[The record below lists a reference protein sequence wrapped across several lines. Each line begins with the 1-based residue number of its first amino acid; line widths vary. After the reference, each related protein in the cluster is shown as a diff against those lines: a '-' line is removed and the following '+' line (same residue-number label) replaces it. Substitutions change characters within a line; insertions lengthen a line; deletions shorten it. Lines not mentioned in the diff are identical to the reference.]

1 MGGFAGRASL
11 LLPPDGLQRFAQ
23 LELPRILGI
32 NLQARSASKLTA
44 WSYVIPTS
52 VGYER

>member
-23 LELPRILGI
+23 LDLPRILGV
-32 NLQARSASKLTA
+32 NL
-44 WSYVIPTS
+44 
-52 VGYER
+52 